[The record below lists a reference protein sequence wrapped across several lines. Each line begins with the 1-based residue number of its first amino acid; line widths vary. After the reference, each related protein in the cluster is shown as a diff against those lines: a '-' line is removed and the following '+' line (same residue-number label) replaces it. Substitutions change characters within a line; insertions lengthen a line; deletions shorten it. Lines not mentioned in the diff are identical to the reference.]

1 MSFEQDGRWY
11 ETYFGPDY
19 LKIDFHPDTER
30 EVEFLRTT
38 FGLGRGSRVLDI
50 GCGYGRHLVPLARR
64 GVRVCGC
71 DLSRF
76 MLDTAA
82 TRIREASREK
92 PEILKKTGLV
102 RCDFRE
108 LPFLG
113 DFDCAMIMFNT
124 FGYFAGEDDNFR
136 VLTAAA
142 RALKPGGLLL
152 LDQVNRDFVVRHM
165 SRKDWFEHE
174 DSIILE
180 KKRFDPVAGRT
191 EIDVS
196 VVDKRGKR
204 DYHHSIRVYSYTEM
218 GMLLEAAGFRIVAVF
233 GGFGGEDFELN
244 RDRMLIL
251 SQSLELED
259 E

>member
-1 MSFEQDGRWY
+1 M
-11 ETYFGPDY
+11 
-19 LKIDFHPDTER
+19 
-30 EVEFLRTT
+30 EFLRTT

-50 GCGYGRHLVPLARR
+50 GCGYGLHLVPLARR

-71 DLSRF
+71 DLLRL

-218 GMLLEAAGFRIVAVF
+218 VMLLEAAGFRIVAVF

>member
-1 MSFEQDGRWY
+1 MTF
-11 ETYFGPDY
+11 
-19 LKIDFHPDTER
+19 LK
-30 EVEFLRTT
+30 TT
-38 FGLGRGSRVLDI
+38 FGLGKRTRLLDI
-50 GCGYGRHLVPLARR
+50 GCGYGRHLVPLAEQ

-71 DLSRF
+71 DFSRF
-76 MLDTAA
+76 MLDTASA
-82 TRIREASREK
+82 RIREASRK
-92 PEILKKTGLV
+92 DPQIGRRSGLV
-102 RCDFRE
+102 RCDNRE

-113 DFDCAMIMFNT
+113 DFDCAMIMFNS
-124 FGYFAGEDDNFR
+124 FGYFADEDDNFR

-142 RALKPGGLLL
+142 HALKPGGLFL

-165 SRKDWFEHE
+165 SRKDWFEH
-174 DSIILE
+174 DGSIILE
-180 KKRFDPVAGRT
+180 EKHFDPVAGRT

-218 GMLLEAAGFRIVAVF
+218 AMLLEAAGFRIVAVF
-233 GGFGGEDFELN
+233 GGFGGEAFELN